1 MAEIRVQERRGNP
14 LWVWV
19 LILLVVVAALVWFFM
34 MRGQGGTTTAVPGDT
49 LRSMI
54 VPVDPESIAGW
65 LTALAA

>member
-19 LILLVVVAALVWFFM
+19 LILLVVVAAIVWFFM
-34 MRGQGGTTTAVPGDT
+34 LRDPGPPAASPADT

-54 VPVDPESIAGW
+54 LPITPDVAFTSF
-65 LTALAA
+65 AAAA

>member
-34 MRGQGGTTTAVPGDT
+34 LRDPAGPAAAAPADTVRSLVPAALRGLLP
-49 LRSMI
+49 
-54 VPVDPESIAGW
+54 
-65 LTALAA
+65 ALVAA